1 MPEFPEV
8 HTVIETLK
16 EFSLGKKITNV
27 DILRVKNV
35 EGDLSSLI
43 GSTIS
48 SFEQVGKFIIF
59 HFDSKKVLISHLRME
74 GKYFYKK
81 IEEPFTKH
89 DIASLSFDD
98 GYKLVYNDVRK
109 FGILKVSDESRYL
122 KEEPLS
128 KVGPNPF
135 QMKDA
140 SRLVSC
146 FKHKSI
152 PIKTA
157 LLDQSIMSGLG
168 NIYVDEVLYECK
180 IHPETPAKLLTKKDL
195 ENILKASQTIL
206 DKAIKE
212 GGSTIK
218 SYHPKE
224 GVSGN
229 FQVSLKVYGKK
240 DGSCLRCDHH
250 LRKIFVGGR
259 GTTYCPK
266 CQKNPTLPHV
276 IAITGPIGSG
286 KSSVLNKFKKLG
298 YTCLDSDQIVHE
310 LYKEKSVQTGLKKI
324 VPELKLKN
332 GEVNRDHLRLYLLE
346 NPKKKARLEKYVH
359 SLVTSYIEN
368 AIKHS
373 KNDVAMEV
381 PLLFESHLDDLAD
394 EIIYVDAPIKD
405 RKQRVLSRDT
415 FGKENLLINDNYNKE
430 NKKKATRVIINDKG
444 IASLEREI
452 EIIYGK

>member
-27 DILRVKNV
+27 DILRAKNI

-48 SFEQVGKFIIF
+48 SFEQIGKFIVF

-81 IEEPFTKH
+81 IEEPFAKH
-89 DIASLSFDD
+89 DIVSLSFDD

-135 QMKDA
+135 EMKDA
-140 SRLVSC
+140 SRLITS

-180 IHPETPAKLLTKKDL
+180 IHPETPANVLDKKDL
-195 ENILKASQTIL
+195 KKVLKASQIIL
-206 DKAIKE
+206 DKAIQE

-240 DGSCLRCDHH
+240 DGNCLRCGHH

-259 GTTYCPK
+259 GTTYCPN

-286 KSSVLNKFKKLG
+286 KSAVLNMFKKLG
-298 YTCLDSDQIVHE
+298 YSTLDSDQIVHE
-310 LYKEKSVQTGLKKI
+310 LYKDKSVQNGIKKI
-324 VPELKLKN
+324 IPELHILN
-332 GEVNRDHLRLYLLE
+332 NEVDRNFLRLYLLY
-346 NPKKKARLEKYVH
+346 NPKKKVRLEKYVH
-359 SLVTSYIEN
+359 SLVTSYIED

-394 EIIYVDAPIKD
+394 EIIYVDAPLNQ
-405 RKQRVLSRDT
+405 RKERVLNRDK
-415 FGKENLLINDNYNKE
+415 FGEENLLINDNYNKD

>member
-16 EFSLGKKITNV
+16 EFSLGKKITSV
-27 DILRVKNV
+27 DILRVKNI

-43 GSTIS
+43 GSTIT

-89 DIASLSFDD
+89 EIASLSLDD
-98 GYKLVYNDVRK
+98 CYKLVYNDVRK

-135 QMKDA
+135 EMKDA
-140 SRLVSC
+140 SRLISS

-152 PIKTA
+152 PVKTA

-168 NIYVDEVLYECK
+168 NIYVDEVLYECR
-180 IHPETPAKLLTKKDL
+180 IHPETPANALDKKDL
-195 ENILKASQTIL
+195 EKVLKASQVIL
-206 DKAIKE
+206 DKAIQE

-240 DGSCLRCDHH
+240 DGSCLRCGHH

-259 GTTYCPK
+259 GTTYCPN

-286 KSSVLNKFKKLG
+286 KSAVLNKFKKLG
-298 YTCLDSDQIVHE
+298 YTCLDSDEIVHE
-310 LYKEKSVQTGLKKI
+310 LYKDKSVQNGLMKI
-324 VPELKLKN
+324 IPELHIKN

-346 NPKKKARLEKYVH
+346 NPKKKVRLEKYVH
-359 SLVTSYIEN
+359 SLVTTYIEN

-394 EIIYVDAPIKD
+394 EIIYVDAPLNQ
-405 RKQRVLSRDT
+405 RKERVLTRDT